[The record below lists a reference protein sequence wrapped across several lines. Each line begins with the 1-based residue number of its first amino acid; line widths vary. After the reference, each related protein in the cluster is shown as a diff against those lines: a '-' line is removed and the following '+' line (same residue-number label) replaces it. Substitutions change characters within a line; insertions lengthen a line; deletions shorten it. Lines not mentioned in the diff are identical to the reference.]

1 MKIILVALVLT
12 IGINIIA
19 QKYGRLIRE
28 NSIDLSTDF
37 IIVKKPNRFL
47 YIISVII
54 LIIISGMRSSIG
66 DTGYYLYS
74 FKYLPDSLD
83 EIIRMRDFGFGVFS
97 FLVKVVYDHPQ
108 FLLIVTSILI
118 LTLIMSTIY
127 KYSPFLLLSL
137 FVFLTSGSYVST
149 MNGIRQFIVASIL
162 FASLHLLINGRYL
175 KYIIIVLILSTI
187 HQSVLIMIPVY
198 FIVREKAWS
207 KKILTILIVSS
218 LFIFGF
224 EYFFNVFSFLLK
236 DTQYGHYIYSIETG
250 IDQGANVLRIGVAAV
265 PVLLGYYHRGI
276 LNDKLVNYNVYMNF
290 SILNLVFMMLAS
302 YNWIFARFSMYFGLY
317 NLILLPAIIY
327 YCYRGWSKVLIVY
340 LMVVLYLIY
349 FYFNTK
355 DLIYA
360 SYYLNINRELIGP
373 LTRSIYN

>member
-1 MKIILVALVLT
+1 MKTILVALVLT

-149 MNGIRQFIVASIL
+149 MNGIRQSIVASIL

-198 FIVREKAWS
+198 FIV
-207 KKILTILIVSS
+207 
-218 LFIFGF
+218 IF
-224 EYFFNVFSFLLK
+224 K
-236 DTQYGHYIYSIETG
+236 
-250 IDQGANVLRIGVAAV
+250 
-265 PVLLGYYHRGI
+265 
-276 LNDKLVNYNVYMNF
+276 
-290 SILNLVFMMLAS
+290 
-302 YNWIFARFSMYFGLY
+302 
-317 NLILLPAIIY
+317 
-327 YCYRGWSKVLIVY
+327 
-340 LMVVLYLIY
+340 
-349 FYFNTK
+349 
-355 DLIYA
+355 
-360 SYYLNINRELIGP
+360 
-373 LTRSIYN
+373 